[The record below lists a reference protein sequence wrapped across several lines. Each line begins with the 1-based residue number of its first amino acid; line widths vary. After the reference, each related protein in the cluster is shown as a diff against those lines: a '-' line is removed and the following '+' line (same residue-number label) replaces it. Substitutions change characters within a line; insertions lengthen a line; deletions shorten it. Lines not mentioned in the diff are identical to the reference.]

1 VVLTDSHGISRA
13 PCYLGYSSKAALQHY
28 GYGAHTLYGR
38 PFKTV
43 HLYQHSHLPG
53 PAEPGQQVPQPR
65 PCNARRLSHMSRFSL
80 IRVRSPLLTES
91 LLFSLPAGTE
101 MFHFPAFPPRTYV
114 FRCGSP
120 DHSRVWRGFPI
131 RTPWDHS
138 PVIDSPRLIADS
150 YVLLR
155 LLMPRHPPCALKN
168 LTTKDQGVIFERT
181 TETNHTQQH
190 HPKRQYHHAQP
201 DPGSYSWKLLL
212 IKDARVHYVVLKQQ
226 PRTTHPTHQPPPKEK
241 PPCMIDAARKP
252 ETNKPG
258 TGTKHSPRPAL
269 LPQDPTVCQTL
280 NRAAPAPAV
289 PQQPPPQR
297 RTTIRTEPGQ
307 KPHSRYSLIFH
318 P

>member
-1 VVLTDSHGISRA
+1 MGFFSPFPHGTGPLSVIRE
-13 PCYLGYSSKAALQHY
+13 YLGLSGGPDRFTRDFSGPVLLGILIKGGAQHY

-80 IRVRSPLLTES
+80 IRVR
-91 LLFSLPAGTE
+91 
-101 MFHFPAFPPRTYV
+101 
-114 FRCGSP
+114 
-120 DHSRVWRGFPI
+120 
-131 RTPWDHS
+131 TPWDHS

-168 LTTKDQGVIFERT
+168 LTTKDQKVHSRENHRNQPHT
-181 TETNHTQQH
+181 TT
-190 HPKRQYHHAQP
+190 PKGHHHARP

-226 PRTTHPTHQPPPKEK
+226 PRTTHPTHT
-241 PPCMIDAARKP
+241 RK
-252 ETNKPG
+252 KG
-258 TGTKHSPRPAL
+258 
-269 LPQDPTVCQTL
+269 QTV
-280 NRAAPAPAV
+280 
-289 PQQPPPQR
+289 
-297 RTTIRTEPGQ
+297 
-307 KPHSRYSLIFH
+307 
-318 P
+318 